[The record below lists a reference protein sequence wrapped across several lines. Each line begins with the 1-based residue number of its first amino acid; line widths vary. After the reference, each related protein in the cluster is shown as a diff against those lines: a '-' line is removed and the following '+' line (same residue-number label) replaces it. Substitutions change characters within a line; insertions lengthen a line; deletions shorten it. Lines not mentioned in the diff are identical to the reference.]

1 MITILDCLEYTTKNI
16 TKEEVMDV
24 INSYPLTDYIR
35 KNPELYEDILWL
47 LNNKELTYINPFKQK
62 DYRTPNMI
70 EAFNQFG
77 ISLSGKESFVKLKV
91 YERPSVKISLEI
103 K

>member
-1 MITILDCLEYTTKNI
+1 MITILDCLEYTAKNI
-16 TKEEVMDV
+16 ARQDVMDV
-24 INSYPLTDYIR
+24 IQSYPLTDYIR

-47 LNNKELTYINPFKQK
+47 LDKKELTYIKPFKQK

-77 ISLSGKESFVKLKV
+77 IILSGMENFVKLKA
-91 YERPSVKISLEI
+91 YEKPSIKISLEI

>member
-1 MITILDCLEYTTKNI
+1 MITILDCLEYTAKNI
-16 TKEEVMDV
+16 PRQEVIDV
-24 INSYPLTDYIR
+24 IESYPLTDYIR
-35 KNPELYEDILWL
+35 KNPDLYEDILWL
-47 LNNKELTYINPFKQK
+47 LDKKELTYIKPFKQK

-77 ISLSGKESFVKLKV
+77 IILTGTEKFVKLKA
-91 YERPSVKISLEI
+91 YEKPSVKISLEI

>member
-1 MITILDCLEYTTKNI
+1 MLTIKDCIEYTV
-16 TKEEVMDV
+16 KELIRESVVEV
-24 INSYPLTDYIR
+24 IESYPLTDYIR

-47 LNNKELTYINPFKQK
+47 LDKKELTYINPFKQK

-77 ISLSGKESFVKLKV
+77 LILSGTESFVKLKA
-91 YERPSVKISLEI
+91 YERPCVKISLEL

>member
-1 MITILDCLEYTTKNI
+1 MLTILDCLEYTTKNI

-35 KNPELYEDILWL
+35 KNSELYEDILWL
-47 LNNKELTYINPFKQK
+47 LDKKELTYINPFKQK

-77 ISLSGKESFVKLKV
+77 IILSGTEKFVKLRA
-91 YERPSVKISLEI
+91 YEKPSVKITLEI
-103 K
+103 R

>member
-1 MITILDCLEYTTKNI
+1 MTILDCLEYTRKNI
-16 TKEEVMDV
+16 TRQEVMDV
-24 INSYPLTDYIR
+24 IESYPLTDYIR

-47 LNNKELTYINPFKQK
+47 LDNKELTYIIPFKQK

-77 ISLSGKESFVKLKV
+77 IKITGMEKFVKLKA

>member
-1 MITILDCLEYTTKNI
+1 MITILDCLEHTAKNI
-16 TKEEVMDV
+16 TRQEIMDV
-24 INSYPLTDYIR
+24 IESYPLTDYIR
-35 KNPELYEDILWL
+35 KNPELYEDIIWL
-47 LNNKELTYINPFKQK
+47 LDKKELTYIKPFKQK

-77 ISLSGKESFVKLKV
+77 ISLTGKESFVKLKA

-103 K
+103 R